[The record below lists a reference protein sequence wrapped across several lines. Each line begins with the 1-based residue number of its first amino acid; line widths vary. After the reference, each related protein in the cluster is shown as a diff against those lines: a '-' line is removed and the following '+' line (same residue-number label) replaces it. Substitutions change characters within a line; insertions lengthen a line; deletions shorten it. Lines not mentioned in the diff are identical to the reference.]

1 MSTRGLI
8 AIEDA
13 DGKCRAIYCH
23 HDMYEEGAGE
33 VLKNHYKTRE
43 DVERL
48 LALGDLSSVCET
60 PEKSF
65 AYHRDG
71 GEELS
76 GPHEWKNRHELA
88 KDGWNYCTAE
98 YVYLFVLG
106 QWLVSDWREPDQWK
120 RLESESK

>member
-8 AIEDA
+8 GIEDA

-71 GEELS
+71 GEELVEA
-76 GPHEWKNRHELA
+76 HEWKNRHELA
-88 KDGWNYCTAE
+88 KDGWKFCTAE

-106 QWLVSDWREPDQWK
+106 QWLVSRWETPDKW
-120 RLESESK
+120 EHV